1 MTGGELYDAMAPV
14 YRDYAARR
22 ASYLDAVDRFVG
34 EAMPQGAQRLLDV
47 GSGDGVRAMALAR
60 ACGIATVVLS
70 DVSSE
75 MVQRCR
81 KLGATEVWQV
91 PAQTLPDKGMRFDAI
106 TCLWNVLGHLPGHA
120 ERVAALRRMRDLL
133 APGGRLFLDVQNRH
147 NAAAYGWGRVL
158 MRVGVDM
165 VWPDE
170 RRGDTLFD
178 WKVGDTTIRGR
189 GHLFAPQEIG
199 KLLRQSGLEVVSR
212 FTFDYSTGRRSTS
225 VLLGQLVFVC
235 RAGG

>member
-1 MTGGELYDAMAPV
+1 MTGSELYDAMAPV

-22 ASYLDAVDRFVG
+22 ANYLDAIDSFVA
-34 EAMPQGAQRLLDV
+34 ESIPPAAQRLLDV
-47 GSGDGVRAMALAR
+47 GSGDGIRAMALAR

-81 KLGATEVWQV
+81 MLGATEVWHV
-91 PAQTLPDKGMRFDAI
+91 PAQSLPDNGTRFDAI
-106 TCLWNVLGHLPGHA
+106 TCLWNVLGHLAGHA

-147 NAAAYGWGRVL
+147 NASAYGWGRVL
-158 MRVGVDM
+158 MRVGIDTM
-165 VWPDE
+165 WPDE
-170 RRGDTLFD
+170 RRGDTSFD

-189 GHLFAPQEIG
+189 GHLFTPREIG
-199 KLLRQSGLEVVSR
+199 KLLRQAGLEVVSR
-212 FTFDYSTGRRSTS
+212 FTFDYSTGCRSTS